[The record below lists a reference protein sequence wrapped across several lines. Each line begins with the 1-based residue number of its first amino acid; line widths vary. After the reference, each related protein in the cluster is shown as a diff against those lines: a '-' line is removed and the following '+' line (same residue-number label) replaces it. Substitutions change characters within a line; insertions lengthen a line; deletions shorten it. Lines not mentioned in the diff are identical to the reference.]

1 MLDLKL
7 IRENPDV
14 VRESQRRRG
23 EDVAVVDRLLEVD
36 ARNRA
41 LKTEAEA
48 LRAERKRVS
57 AEIPKLRDAQER
69 ETKVAAMREVGDQ
82 ITALEAKI
90 DDSEAQIRT
99 LMLGIPNIPHESVH
113 EGKDDR

>member
-1 MLDLKL
+1 MLDLRL
-7 IRENPDV
+7 IRENPDL

-23 EDVAVVDRLLEVD
+23 EDVALVDRLLDAD

-57 AEIPKLRDAQER
+57 AEIPKMRDATAR
-69 ETKVAAMREVGDQ
+69 EEKIAAMREVGDR
-82 ITALEAKI
+82 IAAIDREIDTTEAEVREI
-90 DDSEAQIRT
+90 QLR
-99 LMLGIPNIPHESVH
+99 IPN
-113 EGKDDR
+113 